1 MIMLRPK
8 LTISHVLRA
17 RNFSSCSFCARP
29 FDHSESKRGQLDID
43 SLLKNDWNLSSKRT
57 EHSKPSEFNHFANKF
72 NRGERKPNPE
82 RFERRTRSDY
92 NTSRPQRKVLRFK
105 FSGSEQA
112 QLAVKSIIAE
122 VYESSPQYR
131 VNFVDPESN
140 KLERK
145 HLADI
150 INNTDFKDHGIQV
163 VISKGL
169 PLIKMT
175 SSKDMLKLFSEK
187 LAIEKERELLE
198 KGSVKV
204 QYAIQQRERAKQKK
218 SATKIMTFAWN
229 ISIGDLNNQK
239 RTEINK
245 KLDKGENFL
254 IYIGDK
260 RTLSSAKKSVDKG
273 DGLIN
278 KISKDEE
285 FEEQNFDPLTLEED
299 RFEIE
304 MRRRQLVVDNMKTI
318 LEECDATFEIN
329 GDLESRVVIRCE
341 VKPNRISNKKE
352 QEEQQLSAKELK
364 KQRKILKQKEAEEKR
379 KQKTTNET
387 DIDSLYLFKIE
398 E

>member
-1 MIMLRPK
+1 MLRPR

-29 FDHSESKRGQLDID
+29 FDHSETKRGPLDID
-43 SLLKNDWNLSSKRT
+43 SLLKNDWNVSSKRT
-57 EHSKPSEFNHFANKF
+57 EPLKPSEFNRFANKF
-72 NRGERKPNPE
+72 NRGERKPNPQ
-82 RFERRTRSDY
+82 RFERTRSDY
-92 NTSRPQRKVLRFK
+92 NSSRPQRKVLRFQ

-122 VYESSPQYR
+122 VYENSPQYR

-150 INNTDFKDHGIQV
+150 INSTDFKDHGIQV
-163 VISKGL
+163 VISRGL

-187 LAIEKERELLE
+187 LAIEKEKELLE

-204 QYAIQQRERAKQKK
+204 QYAIQQKERAKQKK

-245 KLDKGENFL
+245 KLDKGESFL

-278 KISKDEE
+278 NISKDKE

-304 MRRRQLVVDNMKTI
+304 MRRRQLVVENMKTI
-318 LEECDATFEIN
+318 LEECEATFEIT
-329 GDLESRVVIRCE
+329 GDLESRVVIRCD

-364 KQRKILKQKEAEEKR
+364 KQRKLLKQKEAEEKR
-379 KQKTTNET
+379 KRKPVNET